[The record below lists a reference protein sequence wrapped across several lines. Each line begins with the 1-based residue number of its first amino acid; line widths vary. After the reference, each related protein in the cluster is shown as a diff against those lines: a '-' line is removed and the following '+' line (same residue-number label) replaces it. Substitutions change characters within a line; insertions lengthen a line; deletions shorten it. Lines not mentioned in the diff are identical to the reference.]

1 VAGKG
6 PPRATGKP
14 AASLGDAA
22 RDEVPAASRDLLQRY
37 IQHLRTERR
46 LSDHTSAS
54 YERDIE
60 ALLACAGDARLRDL
74 KIHDIRR
81 FVSQLHGR
89 GLAPRSIARLLSG
102 WRGFYRYLA
111 RDHGYSDNPCVGM
124 RAPKAARRLPHAL
137 SPDEARRLLET
148 KPDAL
153 LAIRDKAMFELMYS
167 SGLRLAE
174 LIRLA
179 PGDVNYDDAT
189 VRVTGKGSK
198 TRIVPVGSHALTA
211 LGAWLEARG
220 QLRGLE
226 TDALFVN
233 RAGGRLTSRS
243 VQLRLKTW
251 ALKRGLATRV
261 HPHVLRHSF
270 ASHVLQSSGDLR
282 AVQEMLGHASI
293 SSTQVYTHLDFQHL
307 AKVYDAAHP
316 RARASVTPEKRDH
329 DRPKGTRGKNR
340 ERS

>member
-1 VAGKG
+1 M
-6 PPRATGKP
+6 TGK
-14 AASLGDAA
+14 AAGRVTDAPPE
-22 RDEVPAASRDLLQRY
+22 RVPGTSRHLLEQY
-37 IQHLRTERR
+37 LKHLTHERR
-46 LSDHTSAS
+46 LSDHTAAS
-54 YERDIE
+54 YRHDIE
-60 ALLACAGDARLRDL
+60 ALLACAGHARLGEL
-74 KIHDIRR
+74 NIHDIRR
-81 FVSQLHGR
+81 FASQLHGR
-89 GLAPRSIARLLSG
+89 GLSPRSIARALSG

-111 RDHGYSDNPCVGM
+111 RDHGYSDNPCVGV

-148 KPDAL
+148 KVDAL
-153 LAIRDKAMFELMYS
+153 LAVRDKAMFELMYS

-198 TRIVPVGSHALTA
+198 TRIVPVGSHAITA
-211 LGAWLEARG
+211 LEAWLEMRG
-220 QLRGLE
+220 QIQGLQ

-233 RAGGRLTSRS
+233 RTGVRLTSRS
-243 VQLRLKTW
+243 VQLRLKAW
-251 ALKRGLATRV
+251 ALKRGLPTRV

-316 RARASVTPEKRDH
+316 RARARTTAEKRQ
-329 DRPKGTRGKNR
+329 R
-340 ERS
+340 EGHKARKRNSKA